1 MLQLL
6 TYSLLW
12 EEGEHTFFG
21 ELRVSL
27 KKEAGLREPLI
38 KVKEHK
44 GCKCRIK
51 VMDVSLSEMKRQ
63 NVAQSERAV

>member
-12 EEGEHTFFG
+12 AEGEHTFFG

>member
-1 MLQLL
+1 M
-6 TYSLLW
+6 
-12 EEGEHTFFG
+12 
-21 ELRVSL
+21 
-27 KKEAGLREPLI
+27 REPLI
-38 KVKEHK
+38 KMKEHK